1 MEKKLDSLINVN
13 EVGLEQLL
21 FWNDKLKKEINERIA
36 DTMCPYCHTII
47 GKTDL
52 EYCPHCGGH
61 IKWIWE
67 E

>member
-1 MEKKLDSLINVN
+1 LEKKLDSLINVN

-21 FWNDKLKKEINERIA
+21 FWNDKLKKEINERVK
-36 DTMCPYCHTII
+36 DMKCPYCDVNIEEPYLNHCN
-47 GKTDL
+47 
-52 EYCPHCGGH
+52 YCGGN

>member
-36 DTMCPYCHTII
+36 DTMCPYCHIVI